1 MLRPCEI
8 KGSSTCQVTLY
19 HNRCQV
25 FWTAVYVAFHSL
37 FLITDINSLITSRF
51 FRANIIHGT
60 NKQRDKLGKGIK
72 LVEDGWGEEDKNITT
87 LEYKYTRLFS
97 WEFQRWISI
106 RSQQI
111 HWEILV
117 RSFLIAMYHR
127 PKAGCFISKMLIT
140 FVFRAYQ

>member
-1 MLRPCEI
+1 MLLRGYEDVSKPAKSLSI
-8 KGSSTCQVTLY
+8 ITVA
-19 HNRCQV
+19 QV
-25 FWTAVYVAFHSL
+25 FWTALYVAFHSL

-87 LEYKYTRLFS
+87 LEYKYTTSFS